1 MAWLFAL
8 DIGNDEARLAG
19 DEVRHL
25 ERVLRRRAGER
36 LRLIDGRGRRAVGV
50 WQGED
55 RVAVEHFEEW
65 PRPQRA
71 LVLALGARESVEEG
85 VRRAA
90 EIGVATL
97 QLVLADRSR
106 DAGARLERWRGP
118 SDRLQAIMRAGCAQS
133 GNPWLP
139 ELASPQPWADVRAGF
154 DDGAS
159 VALDA
164 AAPRTL
170 LAVEPMPRRVAV
182 GPEGGWTDDEL
193 AGCPRAALGPT
204 VLRAPV
210 AVAVALGTLQIK
222 EASRCAA

>member
-8 DIGNDEARLAG
+8 EIGRDEARLAA

-25 ERVLRRRAGER
+25 SRVLRRRGGER
-36 LRLIDGRGRRAVGV
+36 LRLVDGRGGRAVGI
-50 WQGED
+50 WQGDD
-55 RVAVEHFEEW
+55 RVAVESVEAW
-65 PRPQRA
+65 PRPARS

-90 EIGVATL
+90 EIGVSHL
-97 QLVLADRSR
+97 QLVLSDRSR
-106 DAGARLERWRGP
+106 DAGARLERWRDSTP
-118 SDRLQAIMRAGCAQS
+118 RLSAIMRAGCSQS

-139 ELASPQPWADVRAGF
+139 ELAPICTWSDLRTRF

-164 AAPRTL
+164 SADRTL
-170 LAVEPMPRRVAV
+170 LDIVPTPSRVAV
-182 GPEGGWTDDEL
+182 GPEGGWTAAEIH
-193 AGCPRAALGPT
+193 GCPVAALGPV

-210 AVAVALGTLQIK
+210 AVAVALGVLQIK
-222 EASRCAA
+222 ESSKCAA